1 MDKIQQFLNF
11 SNSDGE
17 VKTFF
22 GGRLTLSQLICIIL
36 AVVIVIVVF
45 KLLKGVLRIALTVT
59 TLIIFLLQFGLA
71 SPTQLG
77 DITKVIAEEGISAY
91 NTYAKNSDNIKLQN
105 NKIMVRLND
114 NWYSVN
120 DIDSIVS
127 TGDDSISITI
137 NGKSYATKDKT
148 MIKLLNV
155 LSSK

>member
-1 MDKIQQFLNF
+1 MNKVQQFLNF

-22 GGRLTLSQLICIIL
+22 GGRLTLSQLIFIIL
-36 AVVIVIVVF
+36 AVVIVIVVL
-45 KLLKGVLRIALTVT
+45 KLLKGLLRIALTVT

-137 NGKSYATKDKT
+137 NGKSYATRDKT

>member
-22 GGRLTLSQLICIIL
+22 GGRLTLSQLIFIIL
-36 AVVIVIVVF
+36 AVVVVIVVL

-137 NGKSYATKDKT
+137 NGKSYATRDKT

>member
-1 MDKIQQFLNF
+1 MNKVQQFLNF

-77 DITKVIAEEGISAY
+77 DITKVITEEGISAY

-137 NGKSYATKDKT
+137 NGKSYATRDKT

>member
-22 GGRLTLSQLICIIL
+22 GGRLTLSQLIFIIL
-36 AVVIVIVVF
+36 AVVVVIVVL
-45 KLLKGVLRIALTVT
+45 KLLKGVLRIVLTIT
-59 TLIIFLLQFGLA
+59 TLVIFLLQFGLA

-91 NTYAKNSDNIKLQN
+91 NTYAKNSDNIKLEDD
-105 NKIMVRLND
+105 KIMVKLND

-120 DIDSIVS
+120 DIDSIIS

>member
-1 MDKIQQFLNF
+1 MNKVQQFLNF

-120 DIDSIVS
+120 DIDSIIS

-137 NGKSYATKDKT
+137 NGKSYATRDKT

>member
-1 MDKIQQFLNF
+1 MNKVQQFLNF

-36 AVVIVIVVF
+36 AVVIVIVVL
-45 KLLKGVLRIALTVT
+45 KLLKGLLRIALTVT

-137 NGKSYATKDKT
+137 NGKSYATRDKT

>member
-137 NGKSYATKDKT
+137 NGKSYATRDKT

>member
-36 AVVIVIVVF
+36 AVVVVIVVL
-45 KLLKGVLRIALTVT
+45 KLLKGVLRIVLTVT

-91 NTYAKNSDNIKLQN
+91 NTYAKNSDNIKLEDD
-105 NKIMVRLND
+105 KIMVKLND

-120 DIDSIVS
+120 DIDSIIS

-137 NGKSYATKDKT
+137 NGKSYATRDKT